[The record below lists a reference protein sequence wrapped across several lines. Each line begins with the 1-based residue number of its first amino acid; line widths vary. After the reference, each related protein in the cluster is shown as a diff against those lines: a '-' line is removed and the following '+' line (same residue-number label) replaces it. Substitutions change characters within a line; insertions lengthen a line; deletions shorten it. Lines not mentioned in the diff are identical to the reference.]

1 MKNKKL
7 ARMPI
12 RVVFYRDRD
21 EKSVWVAHCLEF
33 DLLGNGATWDEAM
46 GMLTES
52 IGIQL
57 KNTLKSKNLDNL
69 FSPAP
74 AEFQMMFACGKDVVD
89 ADLTVEL
96 HVDNFEIDEVEFREY
111 DADAA
116 ERHLAHA

>member
-1 MKNKKL
+1 MKKKKV